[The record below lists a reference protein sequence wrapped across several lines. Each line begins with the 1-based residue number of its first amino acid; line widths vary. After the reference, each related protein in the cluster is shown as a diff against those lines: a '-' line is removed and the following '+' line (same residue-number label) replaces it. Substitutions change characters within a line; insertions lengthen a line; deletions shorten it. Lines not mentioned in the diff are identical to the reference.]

1 MLQVYLVR
9 HGETVCNAAR
19 RIQGQSDSP
28 LTEKGEQQAQQVGER
43 VKSLGITHVIASDL
57 GRTRRTAEIIA
68 DACGCTVTLDARLRE
83 LNMGCLEQR
92 PLDGLT
98 EEEEH
103 WRKTLVDGT
112 TAGRIP
118 GGESMAEMAT
128 RMHEALNALLELPA
142 GSRPLIV
149 SHGMALG
156 VLVSTILGLPAHA
169 ERRLRL
175 RNCSISR
182 VDHQQSAWLA
192 AGWVVETAGD
202 VSHLDAPALDEL
214 QR

>member
-9 HGETVCNAAR
+9 HGETVWNAER

-28 LTEKGEQQAQQVGER
+28 LTEKGEQQAWQVGER
-43 VKSLGITHVIASDL
+43 VKHLGITHIIASDL

-68 DACGCTVTLDARLRE
+68 DACGCSVMLDPRLRE
-83 LNMGCLEQR
+83 MNMGVLEKR

-98 EEEEH
+98 AEEEQ
-103 WRKTLVDGT
+103 WRATLVNGT
-112 TAGRIP
+112 EGGRIP
-118 GGESMAEMAT
+118 EGESMTEMAT
-128 RMHEALNALLELPA
+128 RMHAALNACLDLPA
-142 GSRPLIV
+142 GSRPLLV

-156 VLVSTILGLPAHA
+156 ALVSTILGLPAYA

-175 RNCSISR
+175 RNCSLSR
-182 VDHQQSAWLA
+182 VDYQQSAWLA
-192 AGWVVETAGD
+192 EGWIVETAGD
-202 VSHLDAPALDEL
+202 ISHLDAPALDEL

>member
-9 HGETVCNAAR
+9 HGETQWNAER

-28 LTEKGEQQAQQVGER
+28 LTAKGEQQAMQVATRAKE
-43 VKSLGITHVIASDL
+43 LGITHIISSDL

-68 DACGCTVTLDARLRE
+68 QACGCDILLDPRLRE
-83 LNMGCLEQR
+83 LNMGVLETR
-92 PLDGLT
+92 NIDTLT
-98 EEEEH
+98 EEEEN
-103 WRKTLVDGT
+103 WRRQLVNGT
-112 TAGRIP
+112 KDGRIP
-118 GGESMAEMAT
+118 QGESMLELSE
-128 RMHEALNALLELPA
+128 RMHSALASCLELPQ
-142 GSRPLIV
+142 GSRPLLV
-149 SHGMALG
+149 SHGIALG
-156 VLVSTILGLPAHA
+156 CLVSTILGLPAWA

-182 VDHQQSAWLA
+182 VDYQESQWLA
-192 AGWVVETAGD
+192 SGWVVETAGD

>member
-9 HGETVCNAAR
+9 HGETVWNAER

-28 LTEKGEQQAQQVGER
+28 LTEKGEQQAHQVGER
-43 VKSLGITHVIASDL
+43 VKKLGITHVISSDL

-68 DACGCTVTLDARLRE
+68 DACGCVVTLDPRLRE
-83 LNMGCLEQR
+83 LNMGVLEKR
-92 PLDGLT
+92 PLDELT
-98 EEEEH
+98 AEEDQ
-103 WRKTLVDGT
+103 WRAKLVNG
-112 TAGRIP
+112 AEGGRIP
-118 GGESMAEMAT
+118 EGESMTEMAE
-128 RMHEALNALLELPA
+128 RMHQALNACLELPA

-192 AGWVVETAGD
+192 EGWVVETAGD
-202 VSHLDAPALDEL
+202 ISHLDAPALDEL

>member
-9 HGETVCNAAR
+9 HGETVWNAER

-28 LTEKGEQQAQQVGER
+28 LTEKGEQQARQVGER
-43 VKSLGITHVIASDL
+43 VKQLGITHVIASDL

-68 DACGCTVTLDARLRE
+68 DACGCGVTLDARLRE
-83 LNMGCLEQR
+83 LNMGVLEKR

-98 EEEEH
+98 AEEEQ
-103 WRKTLVDGT
+103 WRATLVNGT
-112 TAGRIP
+112 EGGRIP
-118 GGESMAEMAT
+118 QGESMTEMAT
-128 RMHEALNALLELPA
+128 RMHAALNACLNLPA
-142 GSRPLIV
+142 GSRPLLV

-156 VLVSTILGLPAHA
+156 SLVSTILGLPAYA

-175 RNCSISR
+175 RNCSLSR
-182 VDHQQSAWLA
+182 VDYQQSAWLA
-192 AGWVVETAGD
+192 EGWIVETAGD

>member
-9 HGETVCNAAR
+9 HGETQWNAER

-28 LTEKGEQQAQQVGER
+28 LTEKGEHQAMQVAQR
-43 VKSLGITHVIASDL
+43 AKALGITHIISSDL

-68 DACGCTVTLDARLRE
+68 QGCGCDVILDARLRE
-83 LNMGCLEQR
+83 LDMGILER
-92 PLDGLT
+92 RHLDTLT
-98 EEEEH
+98 DEEEG
-103 WRKTLVDGT
+103 WRRQLVNGTLD
-112 TAGRIP
+112 GRIP
-118 GGESMAEMAT
+118 QGESMQEVSD
-128 RMHEALNALLELPA
+128 RMHGALNACLELPE
-142 GSRPLIV
+142 GSRPLLV

-156 VLVSTILGLPAHA
+156 CLVSTILGLPAYA

-182 VDHQQSAWLA
+182 VDYQESPWLA
-192 AGWVVETAGD
+192 SGWVVETAGD

>member
-9 HGETVCNAAR
+9 HGETVWNAER

-28 LTEKGEQQAQQVGER
+28 LTEKGEQQAYQVGER
-43 VKSLGITHVIASDL
+43 VKHLGITHVIASDL

-68 DACGCTVTLDARLRE
+68 DACGCTVTLDPRLRE
-83 LNMGCLEQR
+83 LNMGVLEKR

-98 EEEEH
+98 AEEEQ
-103 WRKTLVDGT
+103 WRATLVNGT
-112 TAGRIP
+112 EGGRIP
-118 GGESMAEMAT
+118 EGESMTEMAT
-128 RMHEALNALLELPA
+128 RMHAALNACLELPA
-142 GSRPLIV
+142 GSRPLLV

-156 VLVSTILGLPAHA
+156 SLVSTILGLPAYA

-182 VDHQQSAWLA
+182 VDYQQSAWLA
-192 AGWVVETAGD
+192 EGWIVETAGD
-202 VSHLDAPALDEL
+202 ISHLDAPALDEL

>member
-9 HGETVCNAAR
+9 HGETQWNAER

-28 LTEKGEQQAQQVGER
+28 LTDKGETQAWQVAER
-43 VKSLGITHVIASDL
+43 AKALGITHIIASDL

-68 DACGCTVTLDARLRE
+68 DACGCEITLEPRLRE
-83 LNMGCLEQR
+83 LDMGVLER
-92 PLDGLT
+92 RHIDSLT
-98 EEEEH
+98 EEEES
-103 WRKTLVDGT
+103 WRRQLVNGT
-112 TAGRIP
+112 ADGRIP
-118 GGESMAEMAT
+118 DGESMQELSE
-128 RMHEALNALLELPA
+128 RMHAALATCLDLPE
-142 GSRPLIV
+142 GSRPMLI

-156 VLVSTILGLPAHA
+156 CLVSTILGLPAYA

-182 VDHQQSAWLA
+182 IDYQHSPWLA
-192 AGWVVETAGD
+192 SGWVVETAGD

>member
-9 HGETVCNAAR
+9 HGETQWNAER

-28 LTEKGEQQAQQVGER
+28 LTEKGEHQAMQVAQR
-43 VKSLGITHVIASDL
+43 AKALGITHIISSDL

-68 DACGCTVTLDARLRE
+68 QGCGCDVILDARLRE
-83 LNMGCLEQR
+83 LDMGILER
-92 PLDGLT
+92 RHLDTLT
-98 EEEEH
+98 DEEEG
-103 WRKTLVDGT
+103 WRRQLVNGT
-112 TAGRIP
+112 PDGRIP
-118 GGESMAEMAT
+118 QGESMQEVSD
-128 RMHEALNALLELPA
+128 RMHGALNTCLELPE
-142 GSRPLIV
+142 GSRPLLV

-156 VLVSTILGLPAHA
+156 CLVSTILGLPAYA

-182 VDHQQSAWLA
+182 VDYQESPWLA
-192 AGWVVETAGD
+192 SGWVVETAGD

>member
-9 HGETVCNAAR
+9 HGETLWNAER

-28 LTEKGEQQAQQVGER
+28 LTDKGETQARQVAER
-43 VKSLGITHVIASDL
+43 AKALGITHIITSDL

-68 DACGCTVTLDARLRE
+68 DICGCDVTLEPRLRE
-83 LNMGCLEQR
+83 LNMGVLERR
-92 PLDGLT
+92 PLDSLT
-98 EEEEH
+98 EEEEG
-103 WRKTLVDGT
+103 WRRQLVNGT
-112 TAGRIP
+112 ADGRIP
-118 GGESMAEMAT
+118 EGESMQELSE
-128 RMHEALNALLELPA
+128 RMHAALAACLELPQ
-142 GSRPLIV
+142 GSRPLLV

-156 VLVSTILGLPAHA
+156 CLVSTILGLPAYA

-182 VDHQQSAWLA
+182 IDYQQSPWLA
-192 AGWVVETAGD
+192 SGWVVETAGD
-202 VSHLDAPALDEL
+202 VSHLDAPALDEM

>member
-9 HGETVCNAAR
+9 HGETVWNAAR

-28 LTEKGEQQAQQVGER
+28 LTEKGEQQAHQVGER

-98 EEEEH
+98 EEEEN

-118 GGESMAEMAT
+118 GGESMAEMAA
-128 RMHEALNALLELPA
+128 RMHEALNALLGLPA